1 MGSLF
6 CSIYVCLYAS
16 NSFSYCT
23 FVFKSE
29 SQIPPA
35 LLFFKVNLTAHGT
48 LEILYIL
55 GSFFL
60 FLQKMKLGC

>member
-1 MGSLF
+1 MWAL
-6 CSIYVCLYAS
+6 CSVPY
-16 NSFSYCT
+16 T
-23 FVFKSE
+23 FVFMPVTVSVTVPLFS
-29 SQIPPA
+29 SQKVKIPPA

-48 LEILYIL
+48 LEIL